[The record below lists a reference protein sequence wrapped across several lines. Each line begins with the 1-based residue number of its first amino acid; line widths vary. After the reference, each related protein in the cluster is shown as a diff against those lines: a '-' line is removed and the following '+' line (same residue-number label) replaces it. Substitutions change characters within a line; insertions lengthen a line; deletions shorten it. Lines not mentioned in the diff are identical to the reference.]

1 MNKKLLKVILVC
13 FFLFYFIYFF
23 YSFLVFKNSYSKNIV
38 QNGFFKTPK

>member
-13 FFLFYFIYFF
+13 FFFF
-23 YSFLVFKNSYSKNIV
+23 FLNSVLVFKNSYSKNIV